1 MIHHSYQIEGM
12 TCEGCYYKVKGTLE
26 AIEGVSEAK
35 VDLEGNSAEIVM
47 ESNLA
52 TTSMEAALQAAG
64 QKYHIRDVENSE
76 VLDQGNETT
85 ERFFLETYKPL
96 FLIVFFIAG
105 TTCLSQYPFAGFDS
119 ILWMR
124 HFMAGFFIVFAFFKL
139 LNLSGFASSYAMYDV
154 IAAKWSGWGYL
165 YPFVELLLGLA
176 YLIDF
181 NPLFT
186 NWATIIVLGV
196 SSIGVIE
203 SNINKRKIKC
213 ACLGDVFNLPMSTVT
228 IIEDLSMVAMASAML
243 YFY

>member
-1 MIHHSYQIEGM
+1 MTHSYQIEGM

-26 AIEGVSEAK
+26 AIEGVTEAK
-35 VDLEGNSAEIVM
+35 VDLQGNSAEIVM
-47 ESNLA
+47 ESHAA
-52 TTSMEAALQAAG
+52 TTTMEAALQAAG
-64 QKYHIRDVENSE
+64 QKYHIRDIENSAL
-76 VLDQGNETT
+76 LDQGNETT
-85 ERFFLETYKPL
+85 ERSFLEIYKPL

-105 TTCLSQYPFAGFDS
+105 TTGLSQYPFAGFDAM
-119 ILWMR
+119 LWMR

-181 NPLFT
+181 NPLIT

-196 SSIGVIE
+196 SSSGVIE